1 MFFESLMSL
10 SAQAFSSD
18 SDLICSDNSFENSA
32 GRANMTPE
40 TFKSFVED
48 NNMEIISQNPINFKP
63 LNSWDGTDC
72 ISFFKKK
79 D

>member
-1 MFFESLMSL
+1 
-10 SAQAFSSD
+10 
-18 SDLICSDNSFENSA
+18 
-32 GRANMTPE
+32 
-40 TFKSFVED
+40 
-48 NNMEIISQNPINFKP
+48 MEIISQNPINFKP